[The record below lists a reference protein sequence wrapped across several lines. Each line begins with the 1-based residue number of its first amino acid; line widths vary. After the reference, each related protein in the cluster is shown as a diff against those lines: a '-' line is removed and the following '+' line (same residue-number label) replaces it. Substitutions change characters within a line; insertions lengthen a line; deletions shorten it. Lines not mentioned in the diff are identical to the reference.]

1 MKSKQEYT
9 EDRIL
14 RFFDINK
21 DEELAV
27 SDAVAK
33 FEISQGTAT
42 TILNRLATRG
52 LLKKT
57 VEQISRYQGRSIY
70 SRA

>member
-1 MKSKQEYT
+1 MKSKQEFT

-14 RFFDINK
+14 RFFDINQ

-33 FEISQGTAT
+33 FEISQASAT
-42 TILNRLATRG
+42 TILNRLATKG

>member
-1 MKSKQEYT
+1 MKSKQEFT

-14 RFFDINK
+14 SFFDRNK
-21 DEELAV
+21 DEELSVA
-27 SDAVAK
+27 DAVVK
-33 FEISQGTAT
+33 FEISQASAT

-52 LLKKT
+52 LLKKS